1 MAHLISYDIE
11 NDKLRTR
18 LAKMIIGR
26 GAIRIQKSVF
36 FADLSA
42 QKTADLLVMLQD
54 LAEEL
59 KTGDNIIVIP
69 MYESVLE
76 KMIIIGEN
84 LRFDE
89 AINPPNTYI
98 F

>member
-42 QKTADLLVMLQD
+42 QKTADLLVMLQN
-54 LAEEL
+54 LQAEL

-69 MYESVLE
+69 MYDSVLE
-76 KMIIIGEN
+76 KMIIIGDN
-84 LRFDE
+84 LRLDE